1 MNALARA
8 SQELV
13 VREGRNGWKGWK
25 GGREAKDIGNE
36 SQMPISARFFTR
48 PGLGEVCGVE
58 DTQ

>member
-1 MNALARA
+1 MPW
-8 SQELV
+8 QEQAKNWV
-13 VREGRNGWKGWK
+13 SGK
-25 GGREAKDIGNE
+25 GGMDGKDIGNE